1 MRVAIAQ
8 LYEDGGRPLARHR
21 AVTLQP
27 SHVGRFS
34 LTEEH
39 DRDFRRSVRSARL
52 RNEAT
57 GEDVIPRL
65 RDAVVVWVGDS
76 AWTVTG
82 FETDPVTRRCVAQ
95 SWYVVPQSFSAAD
108 A

>member
-1 MRVAIAQ
+1 
-8 LYEDGGRPLARHR
+8 
-21 AVTLQP
+21 
-27 SHVGRFS
+27 
-34 LTEEH
+34 
-39 DRDFRRSVRSARL
+39 
-52 RNEAT
+52 
-57 GEDVIPRL
+57 
-65 RDAVVVWVGDS
+65 VVWVGDS